1 MLSYV
6 SRARE
11 RRRYLQI
18 LPRYWEGLMSNEQ
31 QIDEA
36 IASLEQAMKALRD
49 LGLIR
54 DEEDNG

>member
-1 MLSYV
+1 
-6 SRARE
+6 
-11 RRRYLQI
+11 
-18 LPRYWEGLMSNEQ
+18 MSNEQ